1 MQKNQ
6 SMRYYLLLILSGL
19 LFAGCQQAD
28 KGATAVKSPYAG
40 EAKAQSANA
49 HLTEIEWKQKTIN
62 YGKIKEG
69 DNLDIAFQFKNTG
82 DFPLLISRVEP
93 SCGCTVADF
102 PKEPVA
108 PGKEGIIKGTFN
120 STGKSHA
127 QHKTLLVY
135 ANSAAAQPAEL
146 SFDVE
151 VEPKK

>member
-1 MQKNQ
+1 
-6 SMRYYLLLILSGL
+6 MRFYSIFFF
-19 LFAGCQQAD
+19 FALALASCQQAD
-28 KGATAVKSPYAG
+28 KGSAAVKSPYAG
-40 EAKAQSANA
+40 DTKAQPANA
-49 HLTEIEWKQKTIN
+49 QLTEIEWKQKTIN

-69 DNLDIAFQFKNTG
+69 DNIDIAFQFKNTG
-82 DFPLLISRVEP
+82 NFPLTISRVEP

-108 PGKEGIIKGTFN
+108 PGKEGVIKGTFN

-135 ANSAAAQPAEL
+135 ANSATAQPAEL

-151 VEPKK
+151 VEPKQ